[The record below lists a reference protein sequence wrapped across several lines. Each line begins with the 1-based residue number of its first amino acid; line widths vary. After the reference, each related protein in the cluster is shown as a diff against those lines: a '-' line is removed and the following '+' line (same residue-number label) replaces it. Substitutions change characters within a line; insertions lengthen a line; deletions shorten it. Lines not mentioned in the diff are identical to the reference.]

1 LVEDKGAVAPVLA
14 AAAAAAAAETEVMV
28 AMGG

>member
-14 AAAAAAAAETEVMV
+14 AAAAAAETEVMV